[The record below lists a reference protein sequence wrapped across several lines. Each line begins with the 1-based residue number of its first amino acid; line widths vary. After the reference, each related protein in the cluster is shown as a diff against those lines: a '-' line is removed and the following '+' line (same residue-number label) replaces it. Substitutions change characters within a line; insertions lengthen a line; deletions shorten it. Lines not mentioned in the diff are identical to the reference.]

1 MHTKPFHLKWLFLGL
16 FFWPKN
22 YYKLY
27 FCTNKKFMQFLDEY
41 QEMVSKAIEKHIF
54 KDKPE
59 ELYAPMNYII
69 SHGGKRLRPMM
80 VLMACEMFGGDL
92 QKALKP
98 SLAIEFF
105 HNFTLIHD
113 DIMDEAPLRRGKPTI
128 HTMHGI
134 NTGILSGDAL
144 MFKAIKFFENLEP
157 ELYKACMRVFIHTG
171 LLLCEGQQ
179 YDINFETQDEVTF
192 NDYIRMITYKTG
204 ILSAS
209 SFEIGALIAGADFKD
224 AKAIFNFGKHVGIA
238 FQIMD
243 DYLDVFGNQEQFG
256 KKHAGDIYE
265 NKKTVLYLL
274 AKEHGTD
281 EERKELDFWYS
292 KKSDNVDKVYSV
304 EKIFRRARVDEKTL
318 HLIQEHND
326 LAQQYL
332 NKISVSDEKKKPF
345 IELAN
350 YLLRRES

>member
-1 MHTKPFHLKWLFLGL
+1 
-16 FFWPKN
+16 
-22 YYKLY
+22 
-27 FCTNKKFMQFLDEY
+27 MQFLDEY
-41 QEMVSKAIEKHIF
+41 QEIVAKAVDKYMF

-69 SHGGKRLRPMM
+69 SHGGKRLRPIM
-80 VLMACEMFGGDL
+80 VLMANDMFNGNIE
-92 QKALKP
+92 KALKP
-98 SLAIEFF
+98 ALAIEFF

-113 DIMDEAPLRRGKPTI
+113 DIMDEAPLRRNQPTI
-128 HTMHGI
+128 HTLHGI
-134 NTGILSGDAL
+134 NVGILSGDAL
-144 MFKAIKFFENLEP
+144 LFKAYKFFEDLEP
-157 ELYKACMRVFIHTG
+157 NLFKACVRVFTHTG

-179 YDINFETQDEVTF
+179 YDINFETQEDVTF
-192 NDYIRMITYKTG
+192 SDYIRMITYKTG

-243 DYLDVFGNQEQFG
+243 DYLDVFGNMEQFG
-256 KKHAGDIYE
+256 KQHAGDIVE

-274 AKEHGTD
+274 AKENGTE
-281 EERKELDFWYS
+281 EERKELDYWYS
-292 KKSDNVDKVYSV
+292 KKTDNVDKIYSV
-304 EKIFRRARVDEKTL
+304 EKIFRRTKVDEKTL
-318 HLIQEHND
+318 HLIQKHNEI
-326 LAQQYL
+326 AQHYL
-332 NKISVSDEKKKPF
+332 NKINVPDVKKKPF

>member
-1 MHTKPFHLKWLFLGL
+1 
-16 FFWPKN
+16 
-22 YYKLY
+22 
-27 FCTNKKFMQFLDEY
+27 MQFLDEY
-41 QEMVSKAIEKHIF
+41 QEIVAKAVDKYMF

-69 SHGGKRLRPMM
+69 SHGGKRLRPIM
-80 VLMACEMFGGDL
+80 VLMANDMFNGNIE
-92 QKALKP
+92 KALKP
-98 SLAIEFF
+98 ALAIEFF

-113 DIMDEAPLRRGKPTI
+113 DIMDEAPLRRNQPTI
-128 HTMHGI
+128 HTLHGI
-134 NTGILSGDAL
+134 NVGILSGDAL
-144 MFKAIKFFENLEP
+144 LFKAYKFFEDLEP
-157 ELYKACMRVFIHTG
+157 NLFKACVRVFTHTG

-179 YDINFETQDEVTF
+179 YDINFETQEDVTF
-192 NDYIRMITYKTG
+192 SDYIRMITYKTG

-265 NKKTVLYLL
+265 NKKTILYLL
-274 AKEHGTD
+274 ALQHAN
-281 EERKELDFWYS
+281 EEELSELNYWYS
-292 KKSDNVDKVYSV
+292 KKTDNVDKVYSV
-304 EKIFRRARVDEKTL
+304 EKIFRRTKVDDKVL
-318 HLIQEHND
+318 RLIQKHNEIG
-326 LAQQYL
+326 QSYL
-332 NKISVSDEKKKPF
+332 DKINLPDESKLPF
-345 IELAN
+345 RELAN

>member
-1 MHTKPFHLKWLFLGL
+1 
-16 FFWPKN
+16 
-22 YYKLY
+22 
-27 FCTNKKFMQFLDEY
+27 MQFLDEY
-41 QEMVSKAIEKHIF
+41 QETVANAITKYIF

-59 ELYAPMNYII
+59 ELYGPMNYII

-80 VLMACEMFGGDL
+80 VLMACEMFDGNL
-92 QKALKP
+92 KKALKP
-98 SLAIEFF
+98 ALAIEFF

-113 DIMDEAPLRRGKPTI
+113 DIMDEAPLRRNKPTI
-128 HTMHGI
+128 HTLHGI

-144 MFKAIKFFENLEP
+144 MFKALKFFENLEP
-157 ELYKACMRVFIHTG
+157 DLYKACMRVFIHTG

-179 YDINFETQDEVTF
+179 YDINFETQEEVTF
-192 NDYIRMITYKTG
+192 NDYIRMISYKTG

-238 FQIMD
+238 FKIMD
-243 DYLDVFGNQEQFG
+243 DYLDVFGNQEQIG

-274 AKEHGTD
+274 AKEHATD
-281 EERKELDFWYS
+281 EERKELEYWYS
-292 KKSDNVDKVYSV
+292 KKTDNVDKVYSV
-304 EKIFRRARVDEKTL
+304 EKIFRRTKVDEKAL
-318 HLIQEHND
+318 LLIQEHNE
-326 LAQQYL
+326 LAQKYL
-332 NKISVSDEKKKPF
+332 NKISVSDAKKKPF

-350 YLLRRES
+350 YLLQRES

>member
-1 MHTKPFHLKWLFLGL
+1 
-16 FFWPKN
+16 
-22 YYKLY
+22 
-27 FCTNKKFMQFLDEY
+27 MQFLDEY
-41 QEMVSKAIEKHIF
+41 QEIVAKAVDKYMF

-69 SHGGKRLRPMM
+69 SHGGKRLRPIM
-80 VLMACEMFGGDL
+80 VLMANDMFNGNIE
-92 QKALKP
+92 KALKP
-98 SLAIEFF
+98 ALAIEFF

-113 DIMDEAPLRRGKPTI
+113 DIMDEAPLRRNQPTI
-128 HTMHGI
+128 HTLHGI
-134 NTGILSGDAL
+134 NVGILSGDAL
-144 MFKAIKFFENLEP
+144 LFKAYKFFEDLEP
-157 ELYKACMRVFIHTG
+157 NLFKACVRVFTHTG

-179 YDINFETQDEVTF
+179 YDINFETQEDVTF
-192 NDYIRMITYKTG
+192 SDYIRMITYKTG

-243 DYLDVFGNQEQFG
+243 DYLDVFGNMEQFG
-256 KKHAGDIYE
+256 KQHAGDIVE

-274 AKEHGTD
+274 AKENGTE
-281 EERKELDFWYS
+281 EERKELEYWYS
-292 KKSDNVDKVYSV
+292 KKTDNVDKIYSV
-304 EKIFRRARVDEKTL
+304 EKIFRRTKVDEKTL
-318 HLIQEHND
+318 HLIQKHNEI
-326 LAQQYL
+326 AQHYL
-332 NKISVSDEKKKPF
+332 NKINVPDEKKKPF